1 MIGFLRKDLY
11 SVFCMYRKNLL
22 LVLTLYAVLTIVTQV
37 TFLLYML
44 VWLMGF
50 YSLSLISLDQASG
63 WDRFAKTLPAGP
75 AQIIGARFLT
85 ALLLMLMAMGF
96 SLLLGAVAWMV
107 HGPGLE
113 ILSFSGD
120 EAFSMGEL
128 LFTVPMISAVALACM
143 SLLLPAAYQWGVEKA
158 RSSFIVFFM
167 VVFIIPAVF
176 GEQLKERV
184 PLEQVGAWL
193 DAQPYPVLLAII
205 LGVALVLYA
214 LGFGLSC
221 HVYAKKE
228 F

>member
-63 WDRFAKTLPAGP
+63 WDRFAKTLPARP

-85 ALLLMLMAMGF
+85 ALFLMLMAAGF
-96 SLLLGAVAWMV
+96 SLLMGVAAWMV

-113 ILSFSGD
+113 ILSFNGD

-128 LFTVPMISAVALACM
+128 LFTIPVISAVALACM
-143 SLLLPAAYQWGVEKA
+143 GLLLPAAYQWGVEKA
-158 RSSFIVFFM
+158 RSTFIVFFM

-176 GEQLKERV
+176 GEQLKERIS
-184 PLEQVGAWL
+184 LEQVGTWL
-193 DAQPYPVLLAII
+193 DAQPYPVLLAIF
-205 LGVALVLYA
+205 LGAALVIYA

-221 HVYAKKE
+221 HVYAQKE

>member
-1 MIGFLRKDLY
+1 MTGFLRKDLY
-11 SVFCMYRKNLL
+11 SVFSMYRKNLL
-22 LVLTLYAVLTIVTQV
+22 LLLVLYAALTIVTQV

-85 ALLLMLMAMGF
+85 ALLLMLMAMGV
-96 SLLLGAVAWMV
+96 SLLMGAATWAV
-107 HGPGLE
+107 HGAGLE

-120 EAFSMGEL
+120 KAFSMEEL
-128 LFTVPMISAVALACM
+128 LFTVPVISAIALACM
-143 SLLLPAAYQWGVEKA
+143 GLLLPAAYQWGVEKA

-167 VVFIIPAVF
+167 LVFLIPTVF
-176 GEQLKERV
+176 GEQLKAHVSLER
-184 PLEQVGAWL
+184 VGAWL
-193 DAQPYPVLLAII
+193 DAQPYPVLLTVL
-205 LGVALVLYA
+205 LGAALVVYA